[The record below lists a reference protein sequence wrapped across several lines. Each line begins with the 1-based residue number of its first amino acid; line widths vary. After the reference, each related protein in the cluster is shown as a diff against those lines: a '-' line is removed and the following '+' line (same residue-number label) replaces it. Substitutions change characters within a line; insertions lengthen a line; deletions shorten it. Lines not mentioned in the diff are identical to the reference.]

1 MADSLFLRGFN
12 EVTKHT
18 GNEMQIVPGKGGSS
32 KFIKWWSSKSCGIKC
47 TMFNVTLGNG
57 NAVTLAVDS
66 NSDSHIMITHDGKGG
81 FTFSR
86 FHNISRAAVF
96 PVGSYNA
103 NDIIAEY
110 LFPSLSRGAVLTRK
124 LGELPEPKK
133 EETVKK
139 EEPKKEEP
147 KKEET
152 VKKVSVKVSSS
163 ETKKDES

>member
-18 GNEMQIVPGKGGSS
+18 GNEMQIVPGRGGSS
-32 KFIKWWSSKSCGIKC
+32 KFIKWWSSKTCGIIC
-47 TMFNVTLGNG
+47 TMFNVDIGNG
-57 NAVTLAVDS
+57 NAVTLVIDS
-66 NSDSHIMITHDGKGG
+66 NSDSQIMITHDGKGG
-81 FTFSR
+81 FTFNR

-139 EEPKKEEP
+139 EETKKEEP